1 MARPF
6 KLHPAWLE
14 VLNNEFSKPYFSELK
29 KFLLNEK
36 QSGQTIFP
44 SGNRIF
50 AALDET
56 PFDKVKVVII
66 GQDPYHGPN
75 QANGMCFSVNRG
87 ITPPPSLKNIYKE
100 IETDLGISPPAHG
113 DLTRWA
119 EEGVLLLNA
128 VLTVRANQ
136 PASHQNQ
143 GWEQFTNTIIK
154 TLSEKKSNLVFLLW
168 GAFAKSKRNLIDAQ
182 KHLIL
187 EAAHPSPF
195 SAYNGFMGCKHF
207 SKTNAYLK
215 QNGLEEINWNLN

>member
-1 MARPF
+1 MASPI
-6 KLHPAWLE
+6 KLHPSWLE
-14 VLNNEFSKPYFSELK
+14 VLNDEFSKPYFSELK
-29 KFLLNEK
+29 TFLLSEK

-44 SGNRIF
+44 PSNRIF

-56 PFDKVKVVII
+56 AFDKVKVVII
-66 GQDPYHGPN
+66 GQDPYHGSN

-87 ITPPPSLKNIYKE
+87 VTPPPSLKNIYKE

-113 DLTRWA
+113 DLSRWA

-143 GWEQFTNTIIK
+143 GWEQFTDTIIK
-154 TLSEKKSNLVFLLW
+154 TLSEKKSNLIFLLW

-182 KHLIL
+182 KHLVL

-195 SAYNGFMGCKHF
+195 SAYNRFMGCKHF
-207 SKTNAYLK
+207 SKANMYLR